1 MLKIN
6 NLGESSNTI
15 IKSSMMNAYVIEY
28 IKSNSTFSELKR
40 NDLNFKQLIVNLS
53 NQSVMTRIGAFQ
65 WSAGDI
71 EMNAN
76 IKGVGDLISKKISTK
91 MTKLSTIRPI
101 LKGAGTLAFEPTLK
115 NIILENINEWG
126 GVAIFEHTFIGCDG
140 NVQIENSKKNTTL
153 SKGSSELSHVLY
165 LEGEGWFAFES
176 NFAKEDLV
184 EIILDNN
191 EIRVDGNLVVA
202 WSSTLNS
209 GVEQLSTSLANSSI
223 DGEKMLNFFRGTG
236 RVLMMPYFVK

>member
-15 IKSSMMNAYVIEY
+15 MKSSMMNAYVIEY
-28 IKSNSTFSELKR
+28 IKSNSAFIDLKR
-40 NDLNFKQLIVNLS
+40 SDLNFKQLIVNLS
-53 NQSVMTRIGAFQ
+53 NQSVMTKIGAFQ

-101 LKGAGTLAFEPTLK
+101 LKGSGTLAFEPTLK

-165 LEGEGWFAFES
+165 LEGEGWVAFES
-176 NFAKEDLV
+176 VFAKEDLV

-209 GVEQLSTSLANSSI
+209 GVEQLSTSIANSSI
-223 DGEKMLNFFRGTG
+223 DGEKMLNFFRGSG
-236 RVLMMPYFVK
+236 RILMMPYFVK

>member
-101 LKGAGTLAFEPTLK
+101 LKGTGTLAFEPTLK

-165 LEGEGWFAFES
+165 LEGEGWVAFES